1 MTECAI
7 CLDDINFNTN
17 NCVKTE
23 CGHCFHASCLMK
35 NVAHN
40 GFGCPYCRTEMA
52 EAVEDSDDEED
63 EEEEDEPYDDDALRG
78 FRFFMN
84 GTENE
89 ENDPEDI
96 LDEEEAQ
103 QEEEEEEQEE
113 PVPKPTPAFIAE
125 KLVSQGITMEYLVK
139 ALLKDHDEYDVE
151 EEEFC
156 RLDDELFGKLRIIIS
171 NYQPEIP
178 EALVPEP
185 IASSN

>member
-1 MTECAI
+1 MAETMTIECAI
-7 CLDDINFNTN
+7 CLDDINFNSN

-35 NVAHN
+35 NIAHN

-52 EAVEDSDDEED
+52 EAVEDSDDEEEY
-63 EEEEDEPYDDDALRG
+63 EEEEDQVYDDDVLRG
-78 FRFFMN
+78 FRLFMN
-84 GTENE
+84 SMENE

-96 LDEEEAQ
+96 LAEEEAE
-103 QEEEEEEQEE
+103 QEEEEAEEE
-113 PVPKPTPAFIAE
+113 PTPKPTPAFIVE
-125 KLVSQGITMEYLVK
+125 KLVNQGITMEHLVK

-171 NYQPEIP
+171 NYQPEP
-178 EALVPEP
+178 
-185 IASSN
+185 